1 MPPAVKFLVV
11 LFSTLF
17 FLAIVAT
24 AGALA
29 VFWHYGKDLPDYH
42 QLAHYE
48 PPVTTRV
55 YAGDGS
61 LVAEY
66 AVQKRSFVPINAIP
80 QRVIHAFLAAED
92 KNFYQHGGV
101 DPMGILRSA
110 MVDAKNFLTGSGK
123 RPIGASTITQ
133 QVARNF
139 LLTNEVSLS
148 RKVKEAILAFRIEQA
163 FTKDHILEL

>member
-17 FLAIVAT
+17 LLAIVAS
-24 AGALA
+24 AGVLG

-66 AVQKRSFVPINAIP
+66 AVQKRSFVPISATP
-80 QRVIHAFLAAED
+80 QRVILASLSAED
-92 KNFYQHGGV
+92 KNFYSHNGV
-101 DPMGILRSA
+101 DPMGILRSLV
-110 MVDAKNFLTGSGK
+110 VDAKNIASGSGR
-123 RPIGASTITQ
+123 RP
-133 QVARNF
+133 
-139 LLTNEVSLS
+139 
-148 RKVKEAILAFRIEQA
+148 K
-163 FTKDHILEL
+163 